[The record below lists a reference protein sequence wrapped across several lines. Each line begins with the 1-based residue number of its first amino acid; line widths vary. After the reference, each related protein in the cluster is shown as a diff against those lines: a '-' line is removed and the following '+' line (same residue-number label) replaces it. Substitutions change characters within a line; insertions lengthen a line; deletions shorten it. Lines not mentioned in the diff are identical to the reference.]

1 MKIHDAICFLKN
13 VIESNYVGSISIVR
27 HKYLSPNLCV
37 LILNL
42 EYEIY
47 MIIIQTGYSYS

>member
-1 MKIHDAICFLKN
+1 MKMHHAICFLKYI
-13 VIESNYVGSISIVR
+13 VKSNYVGLISIV
-27 HKYLSPNLCV
+27 HQKYLSPNLCV

-47 MIIIQTGYSYS
+47 MVMKKTGYSYS